1 MDYYTQLS
9 QKAKE
14 RTAKHLQKIAEIEKT
29 LTAAIK
35 NLDSEKSAEKSL
47 SGHIER
53 LKARSSDFLTDDKM
67 SFERFKKDLR
77 KNAVDLEI
85 SQESI
90 RILEGIILPEKRKLL
105 ESTQKD
111 LELTLRIL
119 TTETV
124 AVAEKVIGDLLRQAE
139 AERESFI
146 DAVKKMHEDYGLTFV
161 FNDERL
167 VPGAWPASEQLELKP
182 AIGIQTVEPE
192 VAEPVIR
199 EFEKEIDSVEPAMSP
214 GKGRY

>member
-47 SGHIER
+47 SGHIGR

-77 KNAVDLEI
+77 KNMVDLEI

-90 RILEGIILPEKRKLL
+90 RILEGTIIPEKRKQLAG
-105 ESTQKD
+105 TQKD
-111 LELTLRIL
+111 LILTLRIL

-139 AERESFI
+139 AEREKRAKIIAAEGEAQSADKLGEAADI
-146 DAVKKMHEDYGLTFV
+146 ISKHPIALQLRNLQVLSEIAVEKNSTIV
-161 FNDERL
+161 FPNQFLSTIKDVKDFL
-167 VPGAWPASEQLELKP
+167 FSE
-182 AIGIQTVEPE
+182 
-192 VAEPVIR
+192 
-199 EFEKEIDSVEPAMSP
+199 
-214 GKGRY
+214 KG

>member
-1 MDYYTQLS
+1 MVNYYELLKA
-9 QKAKE
+9 KAKE
-14 RTAKHLQKIAEIEKT
+14 RTAKYLQKIAEIEKT
-29 LTAAIK
+29 LVAAQK
-35 NLDSEKSAEKSL
+35 NLDSEKSAEQSL

-53 LKARSSDFLTDDKM
+53 LKAKSSDFLTDDKM

-77 KNAVDLEI
+77 KNTVDLEI

-90 RILEGIILPEKRKLL
+90 RILEGNIIPEKRKLL

-146 DAVKKMHEDYGLTFV
+146 DAVHQIHKDYGLTFT
-161 FNDERL
+161 FNSERL
-167 VPGAWPASEQLELKP
+167 VPGSWPASEKLELKP
-182 AIGIQTVEPE
+182 ATGIQTVEPE
-192 VAEPVIR
+192 VA
-199 EFEKEIDSVEPAMSP
+199 EIDSVEPAMSP
-214 GKGRY
+214 GRGRY